1 MRFIIMAG
9 AAFCAFAGLGPLAAQ
24 DIKFPPSIE
33 KLADKASEVGDGTMD
48 SSLLQLAMKFLP
60 DKDPDSAKVKKLVSG
75 LKGIYV
81 RSFEFENAGEYQ
93 QSDLDAIRAQ
103 LKPPAWTRIVTVRSR
118 KKGDNAEVYLKTDGG
133 QQISGLMILAAEP
146 KELTIVSISGFI
158 RPEDLQE
165 LGGHF
170 GIPRMEAD
178 APRKDGSG
186 KKDEE

>member
-1 MRFIIMAG
+1 MKLLVMA
-9 AAFCAFAGLGPLAAQ
+9 AAAVCALAGLEPLAAQ
-24 DIKFPPSIE
+24 DIKLPPSIE
-33 KLADKASEVGDGTMD
+33 KLADKASEVVDVTMD
-48 SSLLQLAMKFLP
+48 SSLLQLALKFLP

-93 QSDLDAIRAQ
+93 QSDVEAIRVQ
-103 LKPPAWTRIVTVRSR
+103 LKSPAWNRIVTVRSR
-118 KKGDNAEVYLKTDGG
+118 KKGENAEVYVKTDGG
-133 QQISGLMILAAEP
+133 QQISGLMILSAEP

-170 GIPRMEAD
+170 GIPGMEAD
-178 APRKDGSG
+178 TPRKDGSV